1 MTESNQSPPGPEN
14 NLSPSSEDYLETIL
28 ELSDQKEAVRSVD
41 IAEHLNVSKASVSK
55 AMGILR
61 QAGLIDQAFYGLVHL
76 TDNGRERANEI
87 LLRHTMLKRF
97 LTEILGLDEAT
108 AEMDACRM
116 EHVISP
122 VTMEKWMDYLSR
134 ILRDN
139 LQSDPD

>member
-1 MTESNQSPPGPEN
+1 MLAN

-41 IAEHLNVSKASVSK
+41 IADHLNVSKASVSK

-61 QAGLIDQAFYGLVHL
+61 QAGLIDQAFYGLIHL
-76 TDNGRERANEI
+76 TDDGRERANEI

-97 LTEILGLDEAT
+97 LMEILNLDETT

-122 VTMEKWMDYLSR
+122 VTMEKWMEYLSQ
-134 ILRDN
+134 ILQGN
-139 LQSDPD
+139 LQSDQD